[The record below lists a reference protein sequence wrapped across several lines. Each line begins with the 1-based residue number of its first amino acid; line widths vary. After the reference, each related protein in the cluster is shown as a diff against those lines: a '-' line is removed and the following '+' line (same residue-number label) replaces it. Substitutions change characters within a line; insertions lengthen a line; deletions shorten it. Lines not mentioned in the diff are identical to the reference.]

1 MATTWIVAADASR
14 AKVLQVTDRQQ
25 LVEVED
31 FVNPEG
37 RLHNRELDTD
47 ARGRFPGGNTSQPE
61 VEAVEHRNEL
71 FAKRLADY
79 LDKARTEHRYDRLV
93 LAAAPKYLGQ
103 LRKELH
109 KEVGKLVADELPK
122 DLSWLN
128 ARELER
134 YFTKESGQA
143 R

>member
-1 MATTWIVAADASR
+1 MATTWIIAADASR
-14 AKVLQVTDRQQ
+14 AKVLQVTDREQ

-37 RLHNRELDTD
+37 RLQNREIDSD
-47 ARGRFPGGNTSQPE
+47 ARGRFPGGNTWQPG
-61 VEAVEHRNEL
+61 VEAVEHRSEL
-71 FAKRLADY
+71 FAKRVADY
-79 LDKARTEHRYDRLV
+79 LEKARAERRYDRLV

-109 KEVGKLVADELPK
+109 KEVEKLVAEELPK

-134 YFTKESGQA
+134 YFEKGSGRA
-143 R
+143 P

>member
-1 MATTWIVAADASR
+1 MATTWIIAADASR
-14 AKVLQVTDRQQ
+14 AKVLQVTDREQ

-31 FVNPEG
+31 LVNPDG
-37 RLHNRELDTD
+37 RSQNRELDAD
-47 ARGRFPGGNTSQPE
+47 ARGRFPGGNTGQPG

-71 FAKRLADY
+71 FAKRVADY
-79 LDKARTEHRYDRLV
+79 LEKARTEHRFDRLV

-109 KEVGKLVADELPK
+109 KEVEKLVAEELPK

-134 YFTKESGQA
+134 YFAKGSGRA
-143 R
+143 P